1 MICFGSFYSVGPD
14 DHAVAVDR
22 IQNSLKSVNK
32 VRATCAHVIN
42 ITLLQYLGNVNLR
55 KWTMSSVRPSNS
67 GTRIFGRV
75 GYNHL
80 ISNKREWNNCF
91 IKNAPQI

>member
-42 ITLLQYLGNVNLR
+42 IRLLQYWGNVNLR
-55 KWTMSSVRPSNS
+55 N
-67 GTRIFGRV
+67 G
-75 GYNHL
+75 
-80 ISNKREWNNCF
+80 
-91 IKNAPQI
+91 